1 MGILK
6 ATLNSIGGTF
16 SEQWLESVE
25 PAQLDNSIIVTYG
38 VVKGKKNNKGGENV
52 ISNGSVIHVPDNVYM
67 LLVDGGKI
75 IAATDEPGYFK
86 VDNSRSPSIFFK
98 SEKENYEVGSYDY
111 NLKSKRDGV
120 IKALINESW
129 DRFKFS
135 GGTPVNQQV
144 IYINKQEIPNVR
156 FGTKTPVPYTDRV
169 LVPGR
174 PVPCKITSFGTYS
187 IKVADPILFYK
198 EVCAKVGKKNLE
210 VTDLAEHYINEFLM
224 AYQTSL
230 ASLSMQNV
238 CISDISIKTME
249 LGLFMAETL
258 DKEWLTKRGFC
269 IESVGIA
276 GISFDEN
283 TDKLLDRYANDSI
296 LFDAN
301 ARAARMTEGM
311 ATGLSAAGSNGNG
324 AMFGFAGMN
333 MGMGMAN
340 AMGAMPNQ
348 QQTDYNPNQTGNVN
362 MNQGAIYVMCECG
375 NQLDANSK
383 FCSNCGR
390 PKPSSKLN
398 TSCGKCNWTPT
409 DIGNTPKF
417 CPNCGSRFNVE
428 R

>member
-86 VDNSRSPSIFFK
+86 VDNSRSPSIFFE
-98 SEKENYEVGSYDY
+98 SEKENYELGSYDY
-111 NLKSKRDGV
+111 KLKSKRDG
-120 IKALINESW
+120 IIRTLINESW

-210 VTDLAEHYINEFLM
+210 ITDLAEHYINEFLM

-258 DKEWLTKRGFC
+258 DKEWLAKRGFC

-301 ARAARMTEGM
+301 ARSARMTEGM

-348 QQTDYNPNQTGNVN
+348 QQADYNPSQTCNAN

-375 NQLDANSK
+375 NQLDSNSK

-398 TSCGKCNWTPT
+398 TSCSKCNWTPT
-409 DIGNTPKF
+409 DINNTPKF